1 MKLCRA
7 REFIL
12 SLNSK
17 ERMKVLVTN
26 DDGIEG
32 EGLKVLVES
41 LKKVAD
47 VYVLA
52 PDSNRSA
59 VSSKITMSQTLN
71 IRRHGEG
78 IYSCSGMPADC
89 VICGFKSPLFGVKFD
104 VLVSGINS
112 GPNMGTDVVY
122 SGTCAAARQAVL
134 MGVPGIAVSLESK
147 YFDYNNDDD
156 GFNFKPLADFTASN
170 LSELVSL
177 CDGEVFVSLNATSAD
192 SYSEA
197 VFASGCVRDYGDK
210 VSIKSEGEGLLSGHC
225 SSDGPS
231 VTGEPD
237 SDYNI
242 ARSGKIAVSLIYAEP
257 VIKRTHKAVSFKF

>member
-1 MKLCRA
+1 M
-7 REFIL
+7 
-12 SLNSK
+12 SLK
-17 ERMKVLVTN
+17 RKKVLVTN

-32 EGLKVLVES
+32 EGLKVLVDS

-59 VSSKITMSQTLN
+59 VSSKITMWQKLS
-71 IRRHGEG
+71 IRRHEEG

-89 VICGFKSPLFGVKFD
+89 VICALKSPLFGFKFD
-104 VLVSGINS
+104 AIVSGINS
-112 GPNMGTDVVY
+112 GPNMGTDVIY

-134 MGVPGIAVSLESK
+134 MGIPGIAVSLESK
-147 YFDYNNDDD
+147 FFDYDNSRE
-156 GFNFKPLADFTASN
+156 GFNFTPLADFTANN
-170 LSELVSL
+170 LDELISL

-192 SYSEA
+192 SYKEA
-197 VFASGCVRDYGDK
+197 VFASGCVRDYGDN
-210 VSIKSEGEGLLSGHC
+210 VLIESEGEGLLSGHC
-225 SSDGPS
+225 VSSGLS

-257 VIKRTHKAVSFKF
+257 VLKKVKQSPKFRF